1 MPRPISVRI
10 SSYAVNSG
18 DLIGSRYRLDRKIG
32 QGGTG
37 RIWLAQDTRLDRSV
51 AIKFLWTSDASR
63 RARLARR
70 VAFEA
75 KIAAS
80 VQHRNVIQIFDFGTH
95 NDETPYIVM
104 EALSGYTLG
113 EAFDAAQSFSLDTLI
128 HVLSEVL
135 RGLSAVH
142 DAGIVHRD
150 LKPDNIFLVKESR
163 GKLSPKLLDFGIS
176 RSLDDTRHSAVTTT
190 EGLIVGTPQYMSP
203 EQARGA
209 TDIDKRTDIYSLGTV
224 MFEAFAGVVPFST
237 KNLSE
242 LLISVIQ
249 RDARPLHQLV
259 PQLGEPLCAVVDK
272 ALQKNR
278 DERYAH
284 AAEMLDALLAAAQHV
299 PAQLDRNAPL
309 FPPDLIR
316 QRATSKNPQRAEDD
330 DAPYALSDSDI
341 PVGLPSEEP
350 VQTWRSP
357 SARRRR
363 TPERVEEAPTLRSDE
378 PPLLAAASE
387 AATLAAR
394 PKPKPKSTPA
404 SVRYGLAFAAVG
416 VVGVAISATVLLQ
429 DRNNA
434 SAGTGMIVVQAPPSA
449 SAASSTISAS
459 GTQALVKDI
468 ELPEPI
474 KPAEPKPS
482 SAASSRKPS
491 ATQPKK
497 PAEDPMHAI
506 AANVADSFSK
516 QKARVIECLNQHPDD
531 IAGTPQ
537 LTVRVSL
544 DAAGKVTGS
553 DVLPDAVANKPV
565 VTCVRSV
572 VAGMRFPSPGQPTT
586 FRVPLLWRRK

>member
-1 MPRPISVRI
+1 M
-10 SSYAVNSG
+10 NSG

-37 RIWLAQDTRLDRSV
+37 RIWLAQDMRLDRSV
-51 AIKFLWTSDASR
+51 AIKFLWTSDVSK

-95 NDETPYIVM
+95 DDGTPYIVM

-135 RGLSAVH
+135 RGLAAVH

-176 RSLDDTRHSAVTTT
+176 RSLDDARHSAVTTT

-209 TDIDKRTDIYSLGTV
+209 TDIDKRTDIYSVGTV

-249 RDARPLHQLV
+249 RDARPLFQLV
-259 PQLGEPLCAVVDK
+259 PQIGEPLCAVVDK

-278 DERYAH
+278 DQRYAH
-284 AAEMLDALLAAAQHV
+284 AAEMHDALLAAAQLV
-299 PAQLDRNAPL
+299 PAQLDRSAEL

-316 QRATSKNPQRAEDD
+316 QRATSKNPQRQD
-330 DAPYALSDSDI
+330 DAGSESEI
-341 PVGLPSEEP
+341 PVDLVRDESE
-350 VQTWRSP
+350 QTWQSP
-357 SARRRR
+357 GARKRR
-363 TPERVEEAPTLRSDE
+363 TPQRSDEALTLHSDE
-378 PPLLAAASE
+378 PPLLAAAAE
-387 AATLAAR
+387 ASFAAQSQPKPQAAHASLRWGLGLAAL
-394 PKPKPKSTPA
+394 
-404 SVRYGLAFAAVG
+404 GL
-416 VVGVAISATVLLQ
+416 VGVAVSAALILN
-429 DRNNA
+429 DRSNA
-434 SAGTGMIVVQAPPSA
+434 AAGTGMIVVQAPPTAAAAAPSLPLTA
-449 SAASSTISAS
+449 SAGSTPLEMAK
-459 GTQALVKDI
+459 AI
-468 ELPEPI
+468 ELREPT
-474 KPAEPKPS
+474 KPS
-482 SAASSRKPS
+482 ETKPGSGSSKRAGTLQQHKPG
-491 ATQPKK
+491 
-497 PAEDPMHAI
+497 EDPMQLV
-506 AANVADSFSK
+506 AANVADAFAR
-516 QKARVIECLNQHPDD
+516 QKARVIDCLNQHPED
-531 IAGTPQ
+531 IEGTPQ

-544 DAAGKVTGS
+544 DGAGHVTGS
-553 DVLPDAVANKPV
+553 DVLPDAVSNKPV

-572 VAGMRFPSPGQPTT
+572 VAGMRFPRPGQPTT